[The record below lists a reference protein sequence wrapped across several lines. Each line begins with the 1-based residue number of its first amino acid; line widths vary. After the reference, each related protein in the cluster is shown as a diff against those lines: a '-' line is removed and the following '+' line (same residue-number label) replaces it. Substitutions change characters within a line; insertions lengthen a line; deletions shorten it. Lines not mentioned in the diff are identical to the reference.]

1 MPSASPS
8 AALLVIDVQEDFC
21 PGGALA
27 VSRGDRVVPVVNGYI
42 AQAVAHDMPVYASRD
57 WHPAVSSHFQTCG
70 GPWPPHC
77 VQDTPG
83 ARFHPDL
90 ALPPTAIIVTKG
102 DDPSREGY
110 SAFDGRTPEGTA
122 LVVDLRA
129 RGIGRLYVGGLATDY
144 CVKHSVLDGLRA
156 GFDVRVL
163 NDAIAGVDLRPG
175 DSAAA
180 LREMRDAGARIAQ
193 TLTPAD
199 DPIGKETQDESSNG

>member
-1 MPSASPS
+1 MPTASPS
-8 AALLVIDVQEDFC
+8 AALLVVDVQRDFC

-27 VSRGDRVVPVVNGYI
+27 VPEGDRVVPVLNMYI
-42 AQAVAHDMPVYASRD
+42 AQAIVRDMPVYASRD
-57 WHPAVSSHFQTCG
+57 WHPADTGHFQAHG

-77 VQDTPG
+77 VQNTEG

-102 DDPSREGY
+102 DDPSRDGY
-110 SAFDGRTPEGTA
+110 SMFDGRTPEGTA
-122 LVVDLRA
+122 LLADLRA

-156 GFDVRVL
+156 GFDVKVL

-180 LREMRDAGARIAQ
+180 LREMRDAGARVAEG
-193 TLTPAD
+193 LAPAD
-199 DPIGKETQDESSNG
+199 DPNGQGGGR